1 MRISAVSG
9 LEKIRS
15 KEVVKPLLLDV
26 KDEYKYVREK
36 AVFALLKQVRSE
48 EDIDFLIVFL

>member
-15 KEVVKPLLLDV
+15 KEVVKSLLLAL
-26 KDEYKYVREK
+26 KDEDKDAREK
-36 AVFALLKQVRSE
+36 AVFALQK
-48 EDIDFLIVFL
+48 

>member
-15 KEVVKPLLLDV
+15 KEVVKPLLLDL
-26 KDEYKYVREK
+26 KDEYKDVREK
-36 AVFALLKQVRSE
+36 AVFALQT
-48 EDIDFLIVFL
+48 